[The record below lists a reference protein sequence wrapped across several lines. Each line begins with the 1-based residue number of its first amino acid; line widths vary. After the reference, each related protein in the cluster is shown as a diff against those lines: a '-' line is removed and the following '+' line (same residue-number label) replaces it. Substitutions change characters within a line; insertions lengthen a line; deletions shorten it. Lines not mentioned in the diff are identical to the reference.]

1 MSACTRPAKLRRP
14 LDMRLQAFLA
24 RAGASPSRRKAE
36 ALISAGR
43 VSVNGEAAT
52 LGTTVSPNDT
62 VLLDGRPVTLP
73 AQLAYL
79 ALNKPAGYLTTL
91 RDEPGRDRPTIED
104 LMPPIPGLVPVG
116 RLDAAT
122 TGLLLLTNDGTLA
135 HRIAHP
141 SSEIEKEYEVTVR
154 NPARPEALAALA
166 AGPTLEDGKMLPP
179 KLEEI
184 QDIGRTTTFRLIIH
198 EGRNRIIRRACAA
211 VGLDLVHLKRA
222 RVGPVVLGDL
232 PKGHHRD
239 LTEDELAVLR

>member
-1 MSACTRPAKLRRP
+1 
-14 LDMRLQAFLA
+14 MRLQAFLA

-52 LGTTVSPNDT
+52 LGATVSPNDT

-73 AQLAYL
+73 TQLAYL

-91 RDEPGRDRPTIED
+91 KDEPGRDRPTIKD
-104 LMPPIPGLVPVG
+104 LMPPLSSLVSVG

-141 SSEIEKEYEVTVR
+141 SSEIEKEYELTVR
-154 NPARPEALAALA
+154 NPASPEALAALA
-166 AGPTLEDGKMLPP
+166 AGPNLEDGKMLPP
-179 KLEEI
+179 KLDKVRDTGH
-184 QDIGRTTTFRLIIH
+184 QTTFRLTIH

-211 VGLDLVHLKRA
+211 VGLDLVSLKRT
-222 RVGPVVLGDL
+222 RIGPVVLGDL
-232 PKGHHRD
+232 HQGAYRD
-239 LTEDELAVLR
+239 LSEDELEALR